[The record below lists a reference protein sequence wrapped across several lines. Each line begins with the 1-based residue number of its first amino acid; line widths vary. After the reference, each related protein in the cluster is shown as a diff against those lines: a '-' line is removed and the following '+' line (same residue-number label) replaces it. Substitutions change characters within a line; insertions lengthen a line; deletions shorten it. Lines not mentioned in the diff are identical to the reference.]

1 MQIILLDNKKEM
13 CDAWNKYFEGFDD
26 VKIICEYLEFADL
39 DDVDCYVSPANS
51 YGLMDGGY
59 DRALTMLF
67 GNKLQ
72 QRVQDYIISNLY
84 GEQQVGTSII
94 VDIPGEN
101 KKLIHTPTMRVPSRI
116 IDTEVVYTSMRST
129 LICALKNNVKK
140 IVIPAFGGQCGKV
153 PYDTLAKEMYKAY
166 IQVFKIDIKIH
177 SWKDL
182 EQREDLMYQYIKSKK

>member
-13 CDAWNKYFEGFDD
+13 CDAWNKYFNGLDD

-59 DRALTMLF
+59 DKALTMLF

-101 KKLIHTPTMRVPSRI
+101 KKLIHTPTMRVPSPI
-116 IDTEVVYTSMRST
+116 IDTEVIYTSMRST

-140 IVIPAFGGQCGKV
+140 IVIPAFGGRCGDV
-153 PYDTLAKEMYKAY
+153 AYDSLAKEMYKAY

-182 EQREDLMYQYIKSKK
+182 EKREDMIYQYIISKK